1 MRRLARVAAVML
13 LAVATMLPGLGPPG
27 LGLAGLGPPGLGLA
41 GLGPAPAVATPGP
54 SVAPEWWFDSWGVPN
69 LWSGG
74 ADGHGIT
81 IAVVDTGV
89 QASLPELRGKV
100 LAGADFSGNGSDG
113 RTDYDS
119 DDFSHGTAMS
129 SIMVASKGFGGIE
142 GLAPG
147 ARILP
152 IVVPLRGVVR
162 HGTPPA
168 NATSSAID
176 YAVQHGA
183 KIINMSLGGVRE
195 EGTDGPDPCPG
206 AVQQAVLRAVRAGV
220 LVVAA
225 SGNSGDENSPV
236 EEPGVCLGVVSVGA
250 VDRNLNIASFSSRH
264 PYLTV
269 SAPGDNIPTLSRD
282 SAYIGEGTSQ
292 ATALTSAALALIWS
306 KYPTESAR
314 QVLTRLLGTV
324 TDRGPAGRD
333 PAYGFG
339 VIDPAKAIAASAPA
353 PTVANP
359 VLDAARPLLSPEG
372 AQSGPKAMPVAGAAG
387 PPLGDYAVTPAQDS
401 IGPPVYL
408 LAALAL
414 LFLLLAVLA
423 LGSFRRGRSPAR

>member
-1 MRRLARVAAVML
+1 VKRLLTVLLAAAVVL
-13 LAVATMLPGLGPPG
+13 GLGPPG
-27 LGLAGLGPPGLGLA
+27 PAAAAP
-41 GLGPAPAVATPGP
+41 GPA
-54 SVAPEWWFDSWGVPN
+54 VAPEWWFDSWGVPG
-69 LWSGG
+69 LWTGG
-74 ADGHGIT
+74 ADGHDIT

-129 SIMVASKGFGGIE
+129 SIMVASKGFAGIE

-195 EGTDGPDPCPG
+195 ENTDGPDPCPG
-206 AVQQAVLRAVRAGV
+206 AVQQSVLRAVRAGV

-250 VDRNLNIASFSSRH
+250 VDRNLDIASFSSRH

-269 SAPGDNIPTLSRD
+269 SAPGDSVPTLSRD

-306 KYPTESAR
+306 KYPAESAR
-314 QVLTRLLGTV
+314 QILTRLLRTV

-339 VIDPAKAIAASAPA
+339 VINPARAIAAPAPA
-353 PTVANP
+353 STVANP
-359 VLDAARPLLSPEG
+359 VLDGARPLLATG
-372 AQSGPKAMPVAGAAG
+372 GGSGPKAMPAAGAAA
-387 PPLGDYAVTPAQDS
+387 PSLGHYAVDQAEDP
-401 IGPPVYL
+401 IGTRVYL
-408 LAALAL
+408 LAALTL
-414 LFLLLAVLA
+414 LLLLLALLA
-423 LGSFRRGRSPAR
+423 FGSARHRRRRSPAAP